1 MDLVELLRFCEKKT
15 ATSISIEVKHPAFY
29 RCEKLKLAPDQYLHH
44 SDFCRFAKL
53 RDGNRS
59 CSGNKSRSL
68 EVARRGR
75 CFSGCCPHG
84 IWEYA
89 CPVMDAD
96 NLCAVIYFGNLL
108 PENDAPELSPGVR
121 TPQRVTE
128 EKRRQIRRAASFI
141 ADFLKIELELFSAA
155 GGMGGKQHDDEFY
168 IENCRN
174 FINCHYLENIA
185 LSDLADLLKV
195 NPNYLGALI
204 RRKTGSTFRTLL
216 AQRRIEESTIYLKL
230 HPALSGTKISRLCG
244 FTDSNYFTTVFH
256 QFCGVTPVEFKKG
269 KGTAQD
275 K

>member
-15 ATSISIEVKHPAFY
+15 AASISIEVKHDMKTYTEPA
-29 RCEKLKLAPDQYLHH
+29 RTNQYLHH

-89 CPVMDAD
+89 CPVMEAD

-108 PENDAPELSPGVR
+108 PENDAPELPPGVR

-128 EKRRQIRRAASFI
+128 EKRRQIT
-141 ADFLKIELELFSAA
+141 D
-155 GGMGGKQHDDEFY
+155 GK
-168 IENCRN
+168 RW
-174 FINCHYLENIA
+174 
-185 LSDLADLLKV
+185 
-195 NPNYLGALI
+195 
-204 RRKTGSTFRTLL
+204 
-216 AQRRIEESTIYLKL
+216 
-230 HPALSGTKISRLCG
+230 
-244 FTDSNYFTTVFH
+244 
-256 QFCGVTPVEFKKG
+256 
-269 KGTAQD
+269 
-275 K
+275 